1 MAVLDIPNAFI
12 QTVVKL
18 DKDKAIIR
26 ICGLVANMLVEIAPE
41 VYSQYI
47 VKDKRGNS
55 ELLVIFL
62 NAIYG
67 TMVAALLFYKKFT
80 NNLKSK
86 GFSMN
91 PYDPCV
97 WNKIVNG
104 RQLTIV
110 FHVDDCKLSHI
121 DSKLLDDTIEWL
133 RRDYES
139 IFKDGSG
146 KMKVSRGPN
155 PNPKAQVFGHGP

>member
-1 MAVLDIPNAFI
+1 MLDIPNAFI
-12 QTVVKL
+12 QMVVNR
-18 DKDKAIIR
+18 DKDKAIVRIR
-26 ICGLVANMLVEIAPE
+26 GLVANMLVEISPE

-55 ELLVIFL
+55 ELLVICL

-80 NNLKSK
+80 NNLKNK

-91 PYDPCV
+91 PYNPCV

-104 RQLTIV
+104 KHLRIV

-121 DSKLLDDTIEWL
+121 DSKVLDDTIQWL
-133 RRDYES
+133 RQDYES
-139 IFKDGSG
+139 IFEDGSG
-146 KMKVSRGPN
+146 KMKVSRG
-155 PNPKAQVFGHGP
+155 